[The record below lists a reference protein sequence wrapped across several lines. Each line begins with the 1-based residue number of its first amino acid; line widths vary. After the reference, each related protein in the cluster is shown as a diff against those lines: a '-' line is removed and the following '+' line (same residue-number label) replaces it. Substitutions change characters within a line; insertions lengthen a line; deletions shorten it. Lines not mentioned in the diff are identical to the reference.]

1 MRKNSTSLAR
11 GLRRRQ
17 TNAEVR
23 LWSRLRNR
31 QLDNLKFRR
40 QVPRG
45 PFIADFLCDE
55 AMLIVEVDGSQHD
68 EQLGQDARRTSY
80 LEGLGYLV
88 MRVRNYDLL
97 RNTDHVLDHICAVA
111 QERRKAPSS
120 APSGH
125 LLPKGRRA
133 ARIRGSEFSNR

>member
-1 MRKNSTSLAR
+1 MTKPATTLAR

-17 TNAEVR
+17 TEAEVR

-45 PFIADFLCDE
+45 SFIADFLCDE

-68 EQLGQDARRTSY
+68 EHEGRRVLGMRQ
-80 LEGLGYLV
+80 
-88 MRVRNYDLL
+88 RVRNYDLL
-97 RNTDHVLDHICAVA
+97 QNTDRVLDHICAVA
-111 QERRKAPSS
+111 QQRRKAPSS
-120 APSGH
+120 GPAGH

>member
-1 MRKNSTSLAR
+1 MAKRITQLAR

-17 TNAEVR
+17 TETEVR

-31 QLDNLKFRR
+31 QLDSLKFRR

-55 AMLIVEVDGSQHD
+55 AMLIVELDGSQHD
-68 EQLGQDARRTSY
+68 ERPARDVDRIAF
-80 LEGLGYLV
+80 LEGLGYHV

-97 RNTDHVLDHICAVA
+97 QNTDRVLDHICALA
-111 QERRKAPSS
+111 QDRRKAPSS
-120 APSGH
+120 GPTGH
-125 LLPKGRRA
+125 LLPKGRSA
-133 ARIRGSEFSNR
+133 TPAFGESQK

>member
-1 MRKNSTSLAR
+1 MHVKLTPLAR

-23 LWSRLRNR
+23 LWARLRNR
-31 QLDNLKFRR
+31 QLEGFKFRR

-45 PFIADFLCDE
+45 RFIADFLCDE
-55 AMLIVEVDGSQHD
+55 AMLIVEVDGSRHD
-68 EQLGQDARRTSY
+68 DSPSKDATRTAY

-88 MRVRNYDLL
+88 MRLRNYDLL
-97 RNTDHVLDHICAVA
+97 QNTDRVLDHICAVA
-111 QERRKAPSS
+111 LERTKAPSS
-120 APSGH
+120 GPSDH

-133 ARIRGSEFSNR
+133 PAVPSEFKKQ

>member
-1 MRKNSTSLAR
+1 MAMRATLLAR

-17 TNAEVR
+17 TDAEVR
-23 LWSRLRNR
+23 LWSRVRNR

-45 PFIADFLCDE
+45 PFVADFLCDE

-68 EQLGQDARRTSY
+68 EQPSKDARRTKY

-97 RNTDHVLDHICAVA
+97 QNTDRVLDHICAVA
-111 QERRKAPSS
+111 QERTKAPSS

-133 ARIRGSEFSNR
+133 ATRLRGDQQ